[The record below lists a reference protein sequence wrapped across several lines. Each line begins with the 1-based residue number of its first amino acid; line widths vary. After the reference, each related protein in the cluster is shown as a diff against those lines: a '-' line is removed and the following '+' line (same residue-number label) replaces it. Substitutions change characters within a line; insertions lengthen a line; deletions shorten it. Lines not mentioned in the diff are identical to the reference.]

1 MQLERQA
8 NPYRKRTAG
17 VRAGPAHEVTRQTHE
32 IGVRLALGAP
42 ASFVVRMILRTAFLQ
57 LTIGFL
63 AGIGCTVLWEH
74 LFSSGQPDVRAT
86 DPRSLAMVANS

>member
-1 MQLERQA
+1 M
-8 NPYRKRTAG
+8 
-17 VRAGPAHEVTRQTHE
+17 
-32 IGVRLALGAP
+32 RLALGAP

-86 DPRSLAMVANS
+86 DPRSLAMVAATLVLFTCIACALPATRATRLDPLVAIRHE